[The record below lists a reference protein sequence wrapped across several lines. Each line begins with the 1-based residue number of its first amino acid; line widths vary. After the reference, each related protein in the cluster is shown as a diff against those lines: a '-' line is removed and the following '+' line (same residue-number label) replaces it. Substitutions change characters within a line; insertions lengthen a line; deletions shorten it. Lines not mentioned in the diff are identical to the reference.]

1 MDNGLLR
8 KNEAR
13 RVQQLFADTFH
24 IKLTAVNAEKRF
36 LNALKGITEPEAKR
50 KIIGNLFVEVFND
63 AASSIANADF
73 LAQGTTYPDVI
84 ESISIAGNPSALI
97 KSHHNVGGLPE
108 KMPFKLLEPLRTL
121 FKDEV
126 RLLGK
131 ALGLPDDAVMR
142 QPFPGPGLAV
152 RHLGAVS
159 KETLEILRNADEIVV
174 SEIKQAGLYYNLWQT
189 FAVFLPIKS
198 VGVMGDERSYDY
210 CIALRIVESS
220 DGMTADWYD
229 LPTGLVRKIS
239 SRITN
244 EVAGVNRVVYDVTS
258 KPPATI
264 EWE

>member
-1 MDNGLLR
+1 
-8 KNEAR
+8 
-13 RVQQLFADTFH
+13 
-24 IKLTAVNAEKRF
+24 
-36 LNALKGITEPEAKR
+36 
-50 KIIGNLFVEVFND
+50 
-63 AASSIANADF
+63 
-73 LAQGTTYPDVI
+73 
-84 ESISIAGNPSALI
+84 
-97 KSHHNVGGLPE
+97 
-108 KMPFKLLEPLRTL
+108 MPFKLLEPLRTL

-126 RLLGK
+126 RSLGK

-152 RHLGAVS
+152 RHLEAVS

-174 SEIKQAGLYYNLWQT
+174 SEIKQAGLYYKLWQT